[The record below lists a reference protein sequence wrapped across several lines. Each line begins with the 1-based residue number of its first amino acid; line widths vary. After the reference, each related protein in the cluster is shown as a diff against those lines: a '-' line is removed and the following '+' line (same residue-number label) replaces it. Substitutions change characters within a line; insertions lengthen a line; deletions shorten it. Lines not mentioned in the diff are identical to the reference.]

1 VTQVTDTSRN
11 GVNTGRMFATRN
23 LIKAQPELAKFEFR
37 ATIRWID
44 GSHNRPTIKD
54 FQAARGE
61 ETTRSEAFQIDAGE
75 PANPAR
81 RRHRPPTPASIRP
94 STCCTRS
101 PPA

>member
-1 VTQVTDTSRN
+1 MTQVTDTSRN

-23 LIKAQPELAKFEFR
+23 LIKAQPELAKFQFR

-54 FQAARGE
+54 FQAAGGE
-61 ETTRSEAFQIDAGE
+61 DTTRSEAFQID
-75 PANPAR
+75 PASR
-81 RRHRPPTPASIRP
+81 RSCSAPTPAPIRP
-94 STCCTRS
+94 SSCCTRS